1 MHVLQPLFIPAVTS
15 NSLFFPLLAAIFG
28 LMLGS
33 FYNVCIHRYL
43 TGQSVVL
50 PASHCPKCG
59 HALSWWENI
68 PLLSFLLLRGRCRTC
83 AESISWRYPIVE
95 AVSGLWALLLALQF
109 GLGWPWL
116 VYMVVGGMLI
126 IMSFID
132 FQEFILPDVFT
143 LPGAVLAFAGST
155 LLVGMPW
162 LDSLLGAL
170 IGAGAFWLLQKG
182 YYLLRG
188 VEGLGT
194 GDIKLM
200 LMLGAL
206 VGWQGLPVM
215 IFLAAFTA
223 LAASLGY
230 MAKNAHQGMQTRI
243 PFGPFL
249 SLGAMLQILYGQ
261 QFMAILMPLG

>member
-1 MHVLQPLFIPAVTS
+1 MTALIAA
-15 NSLFFPLLAAIFG
+15 FPLIALILG

-50 PASHCPKCG
+50 PASHCPQCG
-59 HALSWWENI
+59 NTLSWWENI
-68 PLLSFLLLRGRCRTC
+68 PLLSFILLRGRCRAC
-83 AESISWRYPIVE
+83 GKPISWRYPIVE
-95 AVSGLWALLLALQF
+95 AVSGVWSLLLALQF
-109 GLGWPWL
+109 GPSGAW
-116 VYMVVGGMLI
+116 VAYMATGGLLI

-143 LPGAVLAFAGST
+143 LPGAVLAFAGTT

-162 LDSLLGAL
+162 QDALLGGV
-170 IGAGAFWLLQKG
+170 IGAGAFWVLQKG

-200 LMLGAL
+200 LMLGIL
-206 VGWQGLPVM
+206 VGWQGLPMM
-215 IFLAAFTA
+215 IFLAALTA

-230 MAKNAHQGMQTRI
+230 MAKTAHQGMRTRI

-249 SLGAMLQILYGQ
+249 SLGAMLQILYGPVLGRL
-261 QFMAILMPLG
+261 LMPLT

>member
-1 MHVLQPLFIPAVTS
+1 MPGVPLFPVG
-15 NSLFFPLLAAIFG
+15 SLLLG
-28 LMLGS
+28 LVLGS

-59 HALSWWENI
+59 HVLAWWENI
-68 PLLSFLLLRGRCRTC
+68 PLLSYALLRGRCRGC
-83 AESISWRYPIVE
+83 KEPISLRYPLVE
-95 AVSGLWALLLALQF
+95 AVSGLWALLLAVRF
-109 GLGWPWL
+109 GLGWEWV
-116 VYMVVGGMLI
+116 VYMAAGGLLI
-126 IMSFID
+126 VMSFID
-132 FQEFILPDVFT
+132 FAEFILPDVFT
-143 LPGAVLAFAGST
+143 LPGAAAAFAGMT

-162 LDSLLGAL
+162 QDSLLGAV
-170 IGAGAFWLLQKG
+170 IGAGAFLFLQQG
-182 YYLLRG
+182 YYLLRR

-206 VGWQGLPVM
+206 VGWQGLPAM

-230 MAKNAHQGMQTRI
+230 MAKNAHQGMRTRI

-249 SLGAMLQILYGQ
+249 SLGAMLQILYGPW
-261 QFMAILMPLG
+261 LTGLLLPLA

>member
-1 MHVLQPLFIPAVTS
+1 MSQLITV
-15 NSLFFPLLAAIFG
+15 FPLIALILG
-28 LMLGS
+28 LILGS

-43 TGQSVVL
+43 TGQSVIL
-50 PASHCPKCG
+50 PASHCPKCR

-68 PLLSFLLLRGRCRTC
+68 PLFSFLIQRGRCRTC
-83 AESISWRYPIVE
+83 GVEISWRYPIVE

-109 GLGWPWL
+109 GPGWVWL
-116 VYMVVGGMLI
+116 LYMVVGGLLI

-132 FQEFILPDVFT
+132 FQEYILPDVFT
-143 LPGAVLAFAGST
+143 LPGAVLAFAGT
-155 LLVGMPW
+155 ALVTDMPW
-162 LDSLLGAL
+162 VDSLLGAV
-170 IGAGAFWLLQKG
+170 IGAGVFWVLQKG

-206 VGWQGLPVM
+206 VGWLGLPMM

-249 SLGAMLQILYGQ
+249 SLGAMLQILYGPS
-261 QFMAILMPLG
+261 LMSLLAPLGWSV

>member
-1 MHVLQPLFIPAVTS
+1 MPEIP
-15 NSLFFPLLAAIFG
+15 FFPIGSLLLG
-28 LMLGS
+28 LVLGS

-50 PASHCPKCG
+50 PASHCPRCG
-59 HALSWWENI
+59 HGLAWWENV
-68 PLLSFLLLRGRCRTC
+68 PLVSYVLLRGRCRGC
-83 AESISWRYPIVE
+83 KKPISPRYPLVE
-95 AVSGLWALLLALQF
+95 AVSGLWALLLAVQF
-109 GLGWPWL
+109 GLSWEWL
-116 VYMVVGGMLI
+116 VYMVAGGLLI
-126 IMSFID
+126 VVSFID
-132 FQEFILPDVFT
+132 FAEFILPDVFT
-143 LPGAVLAFAGST
+143 LPGAAVAFVGMT

-162 LDSLLGAL
+162 QNSLLGAV
-170 IGAGAFWLLQKG
+170 IGAGFFWFLQQG
-182 YYLLRG
+182 YYLIRR

-230 MAKNAHQGMQTRI
+230 MAKNAHQGMRTRI

-249 SLGAMLQILYGQ
+249 SLGAMLQILYGHWLTGLLLPP
-261 QFMAILMPLG
+261 A

>member
-1 MHVLQPLFIPAVTS
+1 MVP
-15 NSLFFPLLAAIFG
+15 FPLIALALG
-28 LMLGS
+28 LVLGS

-50 PASHCPKCG
+50 PASHCPRCRN
-59 HALSWWENI
+59 ALSWWENI
-68 PLLSFLLLRGRCRTC
+68 PLISFIVLRGRCRAC
-83 AESISWRYPIVE
+83 KQAISWRYPIVE
-95 AVSGLWALLLALQF
+95 AVSGIWALLLAIQF
-109 GLGWPWL
+109 GPGWEWL
-116 VYMVVGGMLI
+116 LYMVAGGLLI

-143 LPGAVLAFAGST
+143 YPGAVLAFAGT
-155 LLVGMPW
+155 VLVTNMPW
-162 LDSLLGAL
+162 VDSLLGAV
-170 IGAGAFWLLQKG
+170 IGAGLFWILQKG

-206 VGWQGLPVM
+206 VGWQGLPMM

-223 LAASLGY
+223 LVASLAY
-230 MAKNAHQGMQTRI
+230 MAKNAHQGMLTRI

-249 SLGAMLQILYGQ
+249 SLGAMLQILYGPV
-261 QFMAILMPLG
+261 LMRIFLPMG

>member
-1 MHVLQPLFIPAVTS
+1 MPGIP
-15 NSLFFPLLAAIFG
+15 FFPIGSLLLG
-28 LMLGS
+28 LVLGS

-59 HALSWWENI
+59 HGLAWWENI
-68 PLLSFLLLRGRCRTC
+68 PLVSYLLLRGRCREC
-83 AESISWRYPIVE
+83 KKPISLRYPLVE
-95 AVSGLWALLLALQF
+95 AVSGLWGLLLAVQF
-109 GLGWPWL
+109 GLSWEWL
-116 VYMVVGGMLI
+116 VYMVAGGLLI
-126 IMSFID
+126 VMSFID
-132 FQEFILPDVFT
+132 FAEFILPDVFT
-143 LPGAVLAFAGST
+143 LPGAAVAFAGMT

-162 LDSLLGAL
+162 QDSLLGAV
-170 IGAGAFWLLQKG
+170 IGAGAFLFLQQG
-182 YYLLRG
+182 YYLIRR

-230 MAKNAHQGMQTRI
+230 MAKNAHQGMRTRI

-261 QFMAILMPLG
+261 WLTGLLLPPV

>member
-1 MHVLQPLFIPAVTS
+1 MTPLLSV
-15 NSLFFPLLAAIFG
+15 FPLLSLTLG
-28 LMLGS
+28 LLLGS
-33 FYNVCIHRYL
+33 FYNVCVHRYL
-43 TGQSVVL
+43 TGQSVIL
-50 PASHCPKCG
+50 PASHCPKCRHG
-59 HALSWWENI
+59 LSWWENI
-68 PLLSFLLLRGRCRTC
+68 PLFSFLLLRGRCRSC
-83 AESISWRYPIVE
+83 GEGISWRYPLVE

-109 GLGWPWL
+109 GFGWAWL
-116 VYMVVGGMLI
+116 VYMAAGGLLI

-132 FQEFILPDVFT
+132 FQEYILPDVFT
-143 LPGAVLAFAGST
+143 FPGALLAFGGSF
-155 LLVGMPW
+155 LLADVSW
-162 LDSLLGAL
+162 QDSLLGAL
-170 IGAGAFWLLQKG
+170 FGAGAFWLLQKG

-206 VGWQGLPVM
+206 VGWQGLPMM

-261 QFMAILMPLG
+261 QLMVLWMPLG

>member
-1 MHVLQPLFIPAVTS
+1 MTALLH
-15 NSLFFPLLAAIFG
+15 FFPLIALILG
-28 LMLGS
+28 LILGS

-43 TGQSVVL
+43 TGQSVIL
-50 PASHCPKCG
+50 PASHCPQCRN
-59 HALSWWENI
+59 ALSWWENI
-68 PLLSFLLLRGRCRTC
+68 PLFSFILLRGRCRVC
-83 AESISWRYPIVE
+83 KQPISWRYPIVE
-95 AVSGLWALLLALQF
+95 AVSGIWALLLAVQF

-116 VYMVVGGMLI
+116 LYMVVGGLLI

-132 FQEFILPDVFT
+132 FQEYILPDVFT
-143 LPGAVLAFAGST
+143 LPGAVLAFAGTS
-155 LLVGMPW
+155 LLTGMPW

-170 IGAGAFWLLQKG
+170 IGAGMFWILQKG

-206 VGWQGLPVM
+206 VGWQGLPMV
-215 IFLAAFTA
+215 IFLAAFIA
-223 LAASLGY
+223 LAASLAY

-249 SLGAMLQILYGQ
+249 CLGAMLQILYGPLLLPL
-261 QFMAILMPLG
+261 LMPLA

>member
-1 MHVLQPLFIPAVTS
+1 MNPLIS
-15 NSLFFPLLAAIFG
+15 FFPLIALALG
-28 LMLGS
+28 LVLGS

-50 PASHCPKCG
+50 PASHCPRCRN
-59 HALSWWENI
+59 ALSWWENI
-68 PLLSFLLLRGRCRTC
+68 PLLSFVLLRGRCRAC
-83 AESISWRYPIVE
+83 KQPISWRYPIVE
-95 AVSGLWALLLALQF
+95 AVSGFWAMLLAVQF
-109 GLGWPWL
+109 GLGWEWL
-116 VYMVVGGMLI
+116 LYLVVGGLLI

-132 FQEFILPDVFT
+132 FQEYILPDVFT
-143 LPGAVLAFAGST
+143 FPGAILAFAGT
-155 LLVGMPW
+155 ALLTDMPW
-162 LDSLLGAL
+162 ADSLLGAV

-206 VGWQGLPVM
+206 VGWQGLPMM

-249 SLGAMLQILYGQ
+249 SLGAMLQILYGP
-261 QFMAILMPLG
+261 ILMGLFLPSV

>member
-1 MHVLQPLFIPAVTS
+1 MTPLIS
-15 NSLFFPLLAAIFG
+15 FFPLIALALG
-28 LMLGS
+28 LVLGS

-43 TGQSVVL
+43 TGESIVL
-50 PASHCPKCG
+50 PASHCPRCRN
-59 HALSWWENI
+59 ALSWWENI
-68 PLLSFLLLRGRCRTC
+68 PLISFILLRGRCRAC
-83 AESISWRYPIVE
+83 KESISWRYPIVE
-95 AVSGLWALLLALQF
+95 AVSGVWALLLAVQF
-109 GLGWPWL
+109 GLGWEWL
-116 VYMVVGGMLI
+116 LYMIVGGLLI

-143 LPGAVLAFAGST
+143 FPGAMLAFAGT
-155 LLVGMPW
+155 ALLTNMPW
-162 LDSLLGAL
+162 VDSLLGAV

-206 VGWQGLPVM
+206 VGWQGLPMM

-249 SLGAMLQILYGQ
+249 SLGAMLQILYGPV
-261 QFMAILMPLG
+261 LMQLLLPLA

>member
-1 MHVLQPLFIPAVTS
+1 MTPLIA
-15 NSLFFPLLAAIFG
+15 FFPLIALALG
-28 LMLGS
+28 LVLGS

-43 TGQSVVL
+43 TGESIVL
-50 PASHCPKCG
+50 PASHCPRCRN
-59 HALSWWENI
+59 ALVWWENI
-68 PLLSFLLLRGRCRTC
+68 PLVSFILLRGRCRAC
-83 AESISWRYPIVE
+83 KQPISWRYPIVE
-95 AVSGLWALLLALQF
+95 AVSGVWALLLAVQF
-109 GLGWPWL
+109 GLGWEWL
-116 VYMVVGGMLI
+116 LYMAAGGLLI

-143 LPGAVLAFAGST
+143 FPGAILAFAGT
-155 LLVGMPW
+155 ALMTNMPW
-162 LDSLLGAL
+162 IDSLLGAV

-206 VGWQGLPVM
+206 VGWQGLPMM

-230 MAKNAHQGMQTRI
+230 MAKNAHQGMRTRI

-249 SLGAMLQILYGQ
+249 SLGAMLQILYGPV
-261 QFMAILMPLG
+261 LMQLLLPLA

>member
-1 MHVLQPLFIPAVTS
+1 MTPLIS
-15 NSLFFPLLAAIFG
+15 FFPLIALALG
-28 LMLGS
+28 LVLGS

-50 PASHCPKCG
+50 PASHCPRCRN
-59 HALSWWENI
+59 ALSWWENI
-68 PLLSFLLLRGRCRTC
+68 PLVSFLLLRGRCRAC
-83 AESISWRYPIVE
+83 KEPISWRYPIVE
-95 AVSGLWALLLALQF
+95 AVSGGWALLLALQF
-109 GLGWPWL
+109 GLGWEWL
-116 VYMVVGGMLI
+116 LYMVVGGVLI

-143 LPGAVLAFAGST
+143 FPGAILAFAGTALMTDMAWS
-155 LLVGMPW
+155 
-162 LDSLLGAL
+162 DSLLGAV

-182 YYLLRG
+182 YYLVRG

-206 VGWQGLPVM
+206 VGWQGLPMM

-223 LAASLGY
+223 LVASLGY

-249 SLGAMLQILYGQ
+249 SLGAMLQILYGPVLMRL
-261 QFMAILMPLG
+261 FMPLA

>member
-1 MHVLQPLFIPAVTS
+1 MTPLIS
-15 NSLFFPLLAAIFG
+15 FFPLIALALG
-28 LMLGS
+28 LVLGS

-43 TGQSVVL
+43 TGESIVL
-50 PASHCPKCG
+50 PASHCPRCRN
-59 HALSWWENI
+59 ALSWWENI
-68 PLLSFLLLRGRCRTC
+68 PLVSFILLHGRCRAC
-83 AESISWRYPIVE
+83 KQPISWRYPIVE
-95 AVSGLWALLLALQF
+95 AVSGIWALLLAVQF
-109 GLGWPWL
+109 GLGWEWL
-116 VYMVVGGMLI
+116 LYMVVGGLLI

-143 LPGAVLAFAGST
+143 FPGAILAFAGT
-155 LLVGMPW
+155 ALMTDMTWG
-162 LDSLLGAL
+162 DSLLGAVV
-170 IGAGAFWLLQKG
+170 GAGAFLVLQKG

-206 VGWQGLPVM
+206 VGWQGLPMM

-249 SLGAMLQILYGQ
+249 SLGAMLQILYGPV
-261 QFMAILMPLG
+261 LMQLLLPLT